1 MPSPFPGMN
10 PWLEQVDVWHDFH
23 QRFITRI
30 GDALAQ
36 HIRPAYLTKI
46 DENVYIHELSVD
58 HRVLLGHPDIAVFE
72 GSVSAASVGRKTA
85 NLPFAY
91 GSLLPNIDRISESFI
106 EIRDTNYRDLIT
118 VIELLSPTNK
128 QPGPDREQYIAKR
141 RLLLSGNVHF
151 VEIDLLRGGAKMPV
165 EGLAQCDYAV
175 MVSRSYERPKVG
187 LWPVK
192 IRETLPVIPIPLKR
206 EDQDAVLDLQQLLHE
221 TFDAAGY
228 ADYIYHGRPRPPLH
242 PDDDAWAQQCLS
254 SAPTA
259 NLHLQ

>member
-46 DENVYIHELSVD
+46 DENVYIHELSVEQ
-58 HRVLLGHPDIAVFE
+58 RLLLGRPDIAVFE
-72 GSVSAASVGRKTA
+72 GSGSAAPVGQKTA
-85 NLPFAY
+85 TLPVAY
-91 GSLLPNIDRISESFI
+91 GSLLPCSDRISESFI
-106 EIRDTNYRDLIT
+106 EIRDTNDRDLIT

-128 QPGPDREQYIAKR
+128 QSGPDREQYLAKR
-141 RLLLSGNVHF
+141 KLLLSANVHF
-151 VEIDLLRGGAKMPV
+151 VEIDLLRGGARMPV

-187 LWPVK
+187 LWPTG
-192 IRETLPVIPIPLKR
+192 IREALPVIPVPLKQ
-206 EDQDAVLDLQQLLHE
+206 EDPDAVLDLQQLLHE

-228 ADYIYHGRPRPPLH
+228 ADYIYQGRPRPPLQ
-242 PDDDAWAQQCLS
+242 PDDEVWAKQYL
-254 SAPTA
+254 ATIPIT
-259 NLHLQ
+259 

>member
-30 GDALAQ
+30 GDALAL

-46 DENVYIHELSVD
+46 DENVYIHELSVEQ
-58 HRVLLGHPDIAVFE
+58 RLLLGRPDIAVFE
-72 GSVSAASVGRKTA
+72 GSGVAASVPQNSAT
-85 NLPFAY
+85 LPIAY
-91 GSLLPNIDRISESFI
+91 GSLLPSSDRISESFI

-128 QPGPDREQYIAKR
+128 QSGPDREQYLAKR
-141 RLLLSGNVHF
+141 KLLLASSVHF
-151 VEIDLLRGGAKMPV
+151 VEIDLLRGWAHMPV
-165 EGLAQCDYAV
+165 EGLAPCDYAV

-187 LWPVK
+187 LWPM
-192 IRETLPVIPIPLKR
+192 RLCEALPVIPVPLKQ
-206 EDQDAVLDLQQLLHE
+206 EDPDVVLNLQQLLHD

-228 ADYIYHGRPRPPLH
+228 ADYIYQGRPRPPLN
-242 PDDDAWAQQCLS
+242 PDEAAWAKECLA
-254 SAPTA
+254 SAPST
-259 NLHLQ
+259 

>member
-46 DENVYIHELSVD
+46 DENVYIHELSVEQ
-58 HRVLLGHPDIAVFE
+58 RLLLGRPDIAVFE
-72 GSVSAASVGRKTA
+72 GSGVAGSVPRNTA
-85 NLPFAY
+85 TLPIAY
-91 GSLLPNIDRISESFI
+91 GSLLPGSDRISESFI

-128 QPGPDREQYIAKR
+128 QSGPDREQYLTKR
-141 RLLLSGNVHF
+141 KLLLASSVHF
-151 VEIDLLRGGAKMPV
+151 VEIDLLRGGAHMPV
-165 EGLAQCDYAV
+165 EGLAPCDYAV

-187 LWPVK
+187 LWPM
-192 IRETLPVIPIPLKR
+192 RLNEALPVIPVPLKQ
-206 EDQDAVLDLQQLLHE
+206 EDPDAVLDLQQLLHE

-228 ADYIYHGRPRPPLH
+228 ADYIYQGRPRPPLN
-242 PDDDAWAQQCLS
+242 PDEEAWAKECLA
-254 SAPTA
+254 SAPST
-259 NLHLQ
+259 